1 MSKNQLKKLAKGKG
15 KKKDKKQNNWNQ
27 PKKEGE
33 GKKKVKKVAPKKVEF
48 VNTTPKGEKKD
59 MASIPMADGY
69 HPEAVEAAWQD
80 WWEASGFYSCK
91 PEEAMGKSK
100 DEKFVMVIP
109 PPNVTGSLHLGHAL
123 TAAVE
128 DTLTRWHRMKG
139 HATLYVPGK
148 FRR

>member
-1 MSKNQLKKLAKGKG
+1 MILQKD
-15 KKKDKKQNNWNQ
+15 KKDKPQWNE
-27 PKKEGE
+27 PKKE
-33 GKKKVKKVAPKKVEF
+33 KKAKAAPPPKQEF
-48 VNTTPKGEKKD
+48 VNTTPKGAKKD
-59 MASIPMADGY
+59 LSQIPMADAY
-69 HPEAVEAAWQD
+69 HPAAVEAAWQD
-80 WWEASGFYSCK
+80 WWEARGFYSCD
-91 PEEAMGKSK
+91 PAVAMTKSR

-148 FRR
+148 